1 MKDVPTLAELRENAV
16 LWWPDEIRDEV
27 AASSF
32 YDAMLVSFPIFQ
44 QTLKDSTDLES
55 LIQKV
60 KELNAEGKLPAN
72 LFMRHCMLFTNL
84 GWEAMKKW
92 FGDSYADM
100 FPDGKFKG
108 GEIEFDMPN
117 PGTGQSKVRTMSK
130 HIKDAYAYDLSD
142 TQLKHILACIKLLF
156 MGSHSSLSQLERC
169 NLGIYLDDSDGEL
182 FYCDSV
188 MKYIE
193 VSNQTSGAKAAGS
206 GNLMENKLAIEPIK
220 AYLSVHFPNLE
231 YLSKT
236 SHQFLLGHEPMT
248 SDQWFVNEG
257 NNRAVA
263 LEVSFQE
270 TTNSVIERKRKDAEN
285 RRNLFP
291 ENCKS
296 AFVIDGVGS
305 LEHRKNA
312 VKEILSNADI
322 VVTAREDEILRLAD
336 YIGEWLS

>member
-1 MKDVPTLAELRENAV
+1 MSDVPSLEILRGRAL

-27 AASSF
+27 TASSF
-32 YDAMLVSFPIFQ
+32 KDAMLVSFPIFQ

-72 LFMRHCMLFTNL
+72 LFLRHCMLFADL
-84 GWEAMKKW
+84 GWESVKKW
-92 FGDSYADM
+92 YGDTYLEM
-100 FPDGKFKG
+100 FPGGKFKA
-108 GEIEFDMPN
+108 GEIEFEMPRL
-117 PGTGQSKVRTMSK
+117 TQSKLRVSSSN
-130 HIKDAYAYDLSD
+130 IKDSYSYELSPD
-142 TQLKHILACIKLLF
+142 QLEQILACIRLLF

-169 NLGIYLDDSDGEL
+169 DLSNYFDDEDGAL
-182 FYCDSV
+182 FVADAV

-193 VSNQTSGAKAAGS
+193 VSKQTSGAAATAS
-206 GNLMENKLAIEPIK
+206 GEMLEKKITIEPIK
-220 AYLSVHFPNLE
+220 TRLSKNFPQLE
-231 YLSKT
+231 YVSKT
-236 SHQFLLGHEPMT
+236 SHEFVPGHSLV
-248 SDQWFVNEG
+248 SDKWFVNEG

-285 RRNLFP
+285 RKNLFP
-291 ENCKS
+291 DNCKS

-305 LEHRKNA
+305 IEHRQNA
-312 VKEILSNADI
+312 VREILSNADI
-322 VVTAREDEILRLAD
+322 VVTAHADEISRLAE